1 VYDSLSHTDFFK
13 YSCENPTI
21 WYGDKSKKF
30 KITTL
35 LVAIDHDYSLHS
47 PSKLVDVGCEVLLD
61 EPPHKVCLGVHFQP
75 LHLGHILEEHI
86 GRDFIVGI
94 RSEAIFEVV
103 QVKPKANKSAHGL
116 ARHTRT
122 RLPRLK
128 LTAGRVHSLE
138 KCEG

>member
-1 VYDSLSHTDFFK
+1 MTTISTD
-13 YSCENPTI
+13 
-21 WYGDKSKKF
+21 
-30 KITTL
+30 
-35 LVAIDHDYSLHS
+35 HS

-61 EPPHKVCLGVHFQP
+61 EPPHKVRLGVHFQP

-86 GRDFIVGI
+86 GRDFIVGVS
-94 RSEAIFEVV
+94 SEAVLEVV
-103 QVKPKANKSAHGL
+103 QVKPKADKPPHGL
-116 ARHTRT
+116 ARHART